1 VSEIPEHLQYTAEHE
16 WVATAGDVATVGI
29 TAAAATQLG
38 DLVFIQLPEI
48 GARVTA
54 GQVCGEVESTKSVSD
69 LYSPVTGSVAEIN
82 EVAVSDPAVVNAD
95 PYGDGWLIRVTVEEA
110 GSLLSAA
117 EYRALTGE

>member
-1 VSEIPEHLQYTAEHE
+1 MSEIPEHLQYTAEHE